1 MNDAQFYNG
10 FVFRKF
16 EYNKYYTSDSTKK
29 GAPRHFFAKLLSGK
43 AKLQC
48 ERFTV
53 ELSAGDVFYIPYGML
68 YRSHW
73 YPDSGSVSFYSLGFS
88 HLPSSIDYKM
98 QKIEGAGDLFDSIF
112 TDISV
117 SAESIAGLYL
127 FFARVKD
134 KMIPRCT
141 RAQNVMVI
149 RAVDYMRANP
159 SARAADIANYM
170 GISESGLYGLFK
182 SQLDKSPLDIRL
194 EILTEKATE
203 LLVTTDLP
211 IEEISERLGFSSSSY
226 FRKVLFKTTGK
237 TPSAIRKQER

>member
-73 YPDSGSVSFYSLGFS
+73 YPDSNSVCFYSLGFS
-88 HLPSSIDYKM
+88 HLPSTVDYKM
-98 QKIEGAGDLFDSIF
+98 QKIEGAGEIFDSIF
-112 TDISV
+112 SDIELSV
-117 SAESIAGLYL
+117 QNIANLYL
-127 FFARVKD
+127 FFAKVKD
-134 KMIPRCT
+134 RMVSRCNKV
-141 RAQNVMVI
+141 QNVVVT

-159 SARAADIANYM
+159 SAHAADIANYM

-182 SQLDKSPLDIRL
+182 SQLDKSPLNIRL
-194 EILTEKATE
+194 DILTEKATE

-237 TPSAIRKQER
+237 TPSAIRKQET